1 MIKRG
6 KYDNT
11 ETNVFIVIL
20 ILIVNLNAKYKRRS
34 TYSQM
39 FLTQC
44 FIADIMAETQL
55 WQIVA
60 NF

>member
-20 ILIVNLNAKYKRRS
+20 ILIVNFNAKYKRRS

-39 FLTQC
+39 FLTQRI
-44 FIADIMAETQL
+44 IADIMAET
-55 WQIVA
+55 
-60 NF
+60 